1 MVDLASKAGVSAI
14 KFQLHVLDD
23 EMLKLTPKSKNFS
36 ESLYET

>member
-23 EMLKLTPKSKNFS
+23 EMLKLTPKSN
-36 ESLYET
+36 EILENE